1 MRRHNSGTEL
11 GTGLSWS
18 PWATRGRAQSG
29 QFGKGQVIGRKKK
42 GRTKKVKK
50 GVHRGEEKVKAIE
63 EAAVPAIAKDQM
75 LALAAKD
82 RAAVVGLKDRAVV
95 REALVGLVG
104 ATDRAAVLGTMAAST
119 AL

>member
-11 GTGLSWS
+11 GTGLSWPS
-18 PWATRGRAQSG
+18 WATRGRARAI
-29 QFGKGQVIGRKKK
+29 QFGKGGAIGRIKK
-42 GRTKKVKK
+42 GRKRRR
-50 GVHRGEEKVKAIE
+50 GVLRGEEKVKAIE

>member
-1 MRRHNSGTEL
+1 
-11 GTGLSWS
+11 
-18 PWATRGRAQSG
+18 
-29 QFGKGQVIGRKKK
+29 
-42 GRTKKVKK
+42 
-50 GVHRGEEKVKAIE
+50 
-63 EAAVPAIAKDQM
+63 M

>member
-1 MRRHNSGTEL
+1 
-11 GTGLSWS
+11 
-18 PWATRGRAQSG
+18 
-29 QFGKGQVIGRKKK
+29 
-42 GRTKKVKK
+42 
-50 GVHRGEEKVKAIE
+50 
-63 EAAVPAIAKDQM
+63 M

-104 ATDRAAVLGTMAAST
+104 LVGATDRAAVLGTMAAST